1 MIISKEQWKE
11 YQELK
16 EVAEEY
22 KQISIMH
29 YNRPYAKRY
38 LKESKEKYKK
48 ETGRNLLYPD
58 SEEIYK
64 NYYEQQSK
72 LKKITKRIR
81 KAIDNDEE
89 NLLYVLFDIQDI
101 IADEEEEKMQ
111 YDKYIKPYIEEDKNE

>member
-38 LKESKEKYKK
+38 LKESKKRYKN